1 MSSPYIIYLVEG
13 DFAKYYMHTEFLLLT
28 NVASPLW
35 QRAIGAYQVA
45 DHCRKFGINCQ
56 VLDFT
61 DLFKIEELET
71 IILSFVNDQTLAIGI
86 STTFYYNQDT
96 KGKFISAKRHFNQIL
111 PNNVRNLL
119 YKIKNQFP
127 NLKIIGGGAN
137 SYQIEEDDLFDVVF
151 HGYSEQ
157 SVAEYLQELQGKRLK
172 RIWPKKNNQ
181 IIIDGKSAHFDITT
195 LDHRWSK
202 NDFILP
208 SETLPIEISRGCI
221 FKCNF
226 CSYPLN
232 GKKKFDYLRD
242 PELIREELIYNYE
255 NFGTTNYFFT
265 DDTFN
270 DSTMK
275 IELLHKAITSLPFK
289 IKFVTY
295 LRLDLL
301 NAHREQIPLLKEMGL
316 GSCFFGIET
325 LNHASGKA
333 IGKGMNPELVKK
345 FLLELYYDHWNA
357 EIPFT
362 CSFII
367 GLPGE
372 TIESVRATH
381 AWCKTTPF
389 NDLWFPL
396 FIKAKSHYK
405 SEFDSNYEKY
415 GYQLDS
421 EGNWYTD
428 IMTYQQ
434 ALEVAE
440 EFNGIGLYNENTPSS
455 WLLFSLLSYGFTI
468 NEIKDTKIQELH
480 WPSILLKKFKLF
492 KQYKDLV
499 FKAIQK

>member
-1 MSSPYIIYLVEG
+1 MI
-13 DFAKYYMHTEFLLLT
+13 TEFILLT
-28 NVASPLW
+28 NVASPIW

-45 DHCRKFGINCQ
+45 NHCRNADISCQ
-56 VLDFT
+56 VIDFT
-61 DLFKIEELET
+61 DLFKIEELEK
-71 IILSFVNDQTLAIGI
+71 ILRKLISHKTLAIGI

-111 PNNVRNLL
+111 PNNLRLL
-119 YKIKNQFP
+119 LEKLKNEFP
-127 NLKIIGGGAN
+127 KLKITGGGAN
-137 SYQIEEDDLFDVVF
+137 SYQIEGDDLFDVIF

-157 SVAEYLQELQGKRLK
+157 SVVEYLNSLK
-172 RIWPKKNNQ
+172 DKLPKKFYLKKNKQ
-181 IIIDGKSAHFDITT
+181 IVIDGKTDHFDITT
-195 LDHRWSK
+195 LYHRFDLK
-202 NDFILP
+202 DFILQG
-208 SETLPIEISRGCI
+208 ETLPIEISRGCI

-242 PELIREELIYNYE
+242 PELIKEELIYNYE

-275 IELLHKAITSLPFK
+275 VKMLHKAITSLPFK

-301 NAHREQIPLLKEMGL
+301 YAHQEQIPLLKEMGL

-325 LNHASGKA
+325 LNHQSGKS
-333 IGKGMNPELVKK
+333 IGKGMNPDLIKK
-345 FLLELYYDHWNA
+345 FLLELYHDHWNA

-372 TIESVRATH
+372 TVESVKKTH

-396 FIKAKSHYK
+396 FIKSKSYYQ
-405 SEFDSNYEKY
+405 SEFDSNYQEY
-415 GYQLDS
+415 GYSLD
-421 EGNWYTD
+421 EQGNWISD
-428 IMTYQQ
+428 IMTYKQ
-434 ALEVAE
+434 ALDLAE
-440 EFNGIGLYNENTPSS
+440 EFNSYGLYTENTPSS
-455 WLLFSLLSYGFTI
+455 WLLFGLLSYGFSI
-468 NEIKDTKIQELH
+468 KEIKDLKIKDLH

-492 KQYKDLV
+492 KSYKEKL
-499 FKAIQK
+499 FTELQI

>member
-1 MSSPYIIYLVEG
+1 MN
-13 DFAKYYMHTEFLLLT
+13 TELILLT
-28 NVASPLW
+28 NVASPIW

-45 DHCRKFGINCQ
+45 DHCRKNNINCQ
-56 VLDFT
+56 VIDFT
-61 DLFKIEELET
+61 DLFRVEELEL
-71 IILSFVNDQTLAIGI
+71 ILRKLIGHDTLAIGI
-86 STTFYYNQDT
+86 STTFYFNQDT

-111 PNNVRNLL
+111 PNNLRELL
-119 YKIKNQFP
+119 IK
-127 NLKIIGGGAN
+127 LKIEYPKLKIVGGGAN
-137 SYQIEEDDLFDVVF
+137 SYQIEDDDLFDVVF

-157 SVAEYLQELQGKRLK
+157 SVVEYCLGLQNKTTKKLYL
-172 RIWPKKNNQ
+172 KKNNKL
-181 IIIDGKSAHFDITT
+181 IIDGKTDHFDIEK
-195 LDHRWSK
+195 LNHKFHKQDI
-202 NDFILP
+202 ILP
-208 SETLPIEISRGCI
+208 EETLPIEISRGCI

-242 PELIREELIYNYE
+242 PELIKEELIYNYE

-270 DSTMK
+270 DSTLK
-275 IELLHKAITSLPFK
+275 IEKLHQAITSLPFK

-301 NAHREQIPLLKEMGL
+301 NAHREQITLLREMGL

-325 LNHASGKA
+325 LNHDSAKL
-333 IGKGMNPELVKK
+333 IGKGMRPELVKQ
-345 FLLELYYDHWNA
+345 FLLELYYDHWQE
-357 EIPFT
+357 EIPIT

-372 TIESVRATH
+372 NIESINSTH

-396 FIKAKSHYK
+396 FIKHKSYYQ

-415 GYQLDS
+415 GYNIDID
-421 EGNWYTD
+421 GNWFTEE
-428 IMTYQQ
+428 MNYQQ
-434 ALEVAE
+434 ALDLAE
-440 EFNGIGLYNENTPSS
+440 QYNNSGLYNENTPSS
-455 WLLFSLLSYGFTI
+455 WLLFGLLSYGFNI
-468 NEIKDTKIQELH
+468 KEIKDTKIKNLH

-492 KQYKDLV
+492 KSYKKEL
-499 FKAIQK
+499 FKQLQI